1 MEFENVS
8 VVSVAHAVPPHRVS
22 SEWIDDQLSQT
33 MDRLGVHKGLL
44 EQLSGIV
51 ARKFWDEGIQ
61 PSDVAADA
69 ARQALSK
76 AGVEADQI
84 GLLINTSVC
93 RDWIEPS
100 TACIV
105 HGKLGLSSDCISYD
119 LGNACLAFMNGMD
132 TAAHNQDGSD

>member
-1 MEFENVS
+1 M
-8 VVSVAHAVPPHRVS
+8 VSVAHAVPPHRVS

-69 ARQALSK
+69 ARQARRR
-76 AGVEADQI
+76 Q
-84 GLLINTSVC
+84 GLRLNRSAC
-93 RDWIEPS
+93 SSAPRFARQIEPS

-105 HGKLGLSSDCISYD
+105 HGKLEALERLHQLRPRQRVPRLHERHGH
-119 LGNACLAFMNGMD
+119 GGAP
-132 TAAHNQDGSD
+132 HRDGSD